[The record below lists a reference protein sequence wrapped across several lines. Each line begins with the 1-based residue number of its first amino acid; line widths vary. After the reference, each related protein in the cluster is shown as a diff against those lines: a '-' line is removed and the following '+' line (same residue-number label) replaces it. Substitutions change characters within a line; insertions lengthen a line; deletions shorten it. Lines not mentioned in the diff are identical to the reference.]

1 MAYGW
6 RVLRGVTGVALL
18 TSAVAAAVCG
28 VPAVAAAAPA
38 SAQPAPCVTPTPAC
52 ARWVPLGAAKARSM
66 VYATYALDTANP
78 DVRRA
83 LIMVHGTLRNA
94 DHYFITAT
102 GAAFLAGALGDTII
116 IAPRFASAEK
126 GCDDRLAPGEVS
138 WSCHGD
144 SWRSGGA
151 AASDRKL
158 MSFEFVDALLK
169 TLADKRLF
177 PNLTAIVV
185 AGHSAGGQFVAR
197 YQMANHVHETLEGS
211 GGVKVSYV
219 VANPSSYAW
228 PDASRPLPV
237 ADAAPVAAAE
247 GWMPEKPHKDFR
259 YGHFD
264 GAKDYDLWPY
274 GLENR
279 KDGYTAGTSDQQ
291 LKTHLIS
298 RPVTYLLSQVD
309 VLPLGGF
316 DNSPDAMAQGPTRR
330 ARGEAFVNYIDTH
343 LGAHASAIIVPECG
357 HNDRCV
363 YTTDAVL
370 PLIFP
375 AAP

>member
-1 MAYGW
+1 
-6 RVLRGVTGVALL
+6 
-18 TSAVAAAVCG
+18 
-28 VPAVAAAAPA
+28 
-38 SAQPAPCVTPTPAC
+38 
-52 ARWVPLGAAKARSM
+52 M
-66 VYATYALDTANP
+66 VYATYALDAPNP
-78 DVRRA
+78 DIRRA

-94 DHYFITAT
+94 DHYFTTAT
-102 GAAFLAGALGDTII
+102 GAAFLARALGDTII
-116 IAPRFASAEK
+116 IAPSASPPPRRAATT
-126 GCDDRLAPGEVS
+126 RLAPGEVS

-158 MSFEFVDALLK
+158 TSFELVDALLK

-219 VANPSSYAW
+219 VANPSSYA
-228 PDASRPLPV
+228 PGRTPAGPCPSQTL
-237 ADAAPVAAAE
+237 APVAAAE
-247 GWMPEKPHKDFR
+247 GWMPEKP
-259 YGHFD
+259 
-264 GAKDYDLWPY
+264 AQ
-274 GLENR
+274 GLPLR
-279 KDGYTAGTSDQQ
+279 PLRQPRTTISGPMAWRTCKDGYTAGTSDQQ

-330 ARGEAFVNYIDTH
+330 APRRGVRQLHRHPSRRPRERDHRARVRPQRPLRLH
-343 LGAHASAIIVPECG
+343 HRCGAAA
-357 HNDRCV
+357 D
-363 YTTDAVL
+363 L
-370 PLIFP
+370 PGRPGKDPFRSVTPLTWRRHR
-375 AAP
+375 